1 VNADKIRVWIARFAA
16 PLAFF
21 FAATVLVILVQ
32 RALESD
38 AGEAGTNGTSTEA
51 VDTGPTTTTPGGD
64 TEAPPRGC
72 RKQRYTV
79 RSGDTLESIAAKC
92 EVPLADLIELNPNI
106 DPLTLNPGDRIRIR
120 SQEAQAELNQALGEQ
135 T

>member
-1 VNADKIRVWIARFAA
+1 VVDPDRLRVWIARLAA

-38 AGEAGTNGTSTEA
+38 AGEAGTTAKTTERT
-51 VDTGPTTTTPGGD
+51 DTETTATTTPDGTTTD
-64 TEAPPRGC
+64 VPRSC
-72 RKQRYTV
+72 RRNRYRV

-92 EVPLADLIELNPNI
+92 EVPLDELLLLNPDI

-120 SQEAQAELNQALGEQ
+120 SAVETE
-135 T
+135 

>member
-1 VNADKIRVWIARFAA
+1 VVDPDRIRVWVARLAA

-38 AGEAGTNGTSTEA
+38 AGEAGTTAKTTERT
-51 VDTGPTTTTPGGD
+51 DTETTPTTTPDGTTTD
-64 TEAPPRGC
+64 VPRSC
-72 RKQRYTV
+72 RRNRYRV

-92 EVPLADLIELNPNI
+92 EVPLDELLLLNPDI

-120 SQEAQAELNQALGEQ
+120 SAVETE
-135 T
+135 